1 MRKVLSKGCKVLEVD
16 FNVNGKLLR
25 ITYVRARIEVTK
37 FRWKYPEEKQR
48 GLVLKS

>member
-1 MRKVLSKGCKVLEVD
+1 MASKEGKVLEVD
-16 FNVNGKLLR
+16 FNVNGKLLW
-25 ITYVRARIEVTK
+25 IKYVRARIEVTK